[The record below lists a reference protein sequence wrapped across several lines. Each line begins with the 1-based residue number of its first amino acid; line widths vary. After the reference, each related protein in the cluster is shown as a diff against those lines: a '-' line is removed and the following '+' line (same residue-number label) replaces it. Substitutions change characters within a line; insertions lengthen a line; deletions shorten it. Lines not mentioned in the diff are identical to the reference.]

1 MKIVFLIPKQTIS
14 VTGSPG
20 MILNLLSGLTAD
32 SAGQQD
38 FFIWWPSQSSSEEKK
53 IEALLGKDPFLFHF
67 FVPHLRN
74 DPSID
79 QLINE

>member
-32 SAGQQD
+32 SAGQQT
-38 FFIWWPSQSSSEEKK
+38 SSYDDHRKVVLKRKK